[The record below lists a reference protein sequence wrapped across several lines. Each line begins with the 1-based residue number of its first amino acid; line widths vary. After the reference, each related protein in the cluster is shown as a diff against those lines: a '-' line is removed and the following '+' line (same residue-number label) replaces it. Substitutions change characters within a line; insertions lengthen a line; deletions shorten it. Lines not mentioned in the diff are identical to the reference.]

1 MSQAAP
7 KAPPQGSPLW
17 TFSLDLYRSPGFS
30 DACIRLQD
38 EVGVDVNLVF
48 FLLWNASLKKR
59 LSVADVKAV
68 DAAVADWRNMAVIPI
83 RNIRRALKDAP
94 ILPDPGIVEDYRTRI
109 KGLELEAERLEHE
122 ALSDFFQSRAPGE
135 KVASA
140 REAAQA
146 NMAAYEA
153 YLGKTFPKQQAETI
167 LAAFAAKQGN

>member
-7 KAPPQGSPLW
+7 KASPQGSPLW

-38 EVGVDVNLVF
+38 EAGADVNLLF

-59 LSVADVKAV
+59 FSVADVKAA
-68 DAAVADWRNMAVIPI
+68 DAAVADWRNTVVIPI

-122 ALSDFFQSRAPGE
+122 ALSDFFHSQAPGE
-135 KVASA
+135 NAASA
-140 REAAQA
+140 LDAARA
-146 NMAAYEA
+146 NIAAYEN
-153 YLGKTFPKQQAETI
+153 YLGKTFPKAPAEAI
-167 LAAFAAKQGN
+167 LGAFATKHG

>member
-30 DACIRLQD
+30 EACIRLQD
-38 EVGVDVNLVF
+38 DVGADVNLVF

-59 LSVADVKAV
+59 FSVADVKAA
-68 DAAVADWRNMAVIPI
+68 DAAVADWRNTAVIPI

-122 ALSDFFQSRAPGE
+122 ALSDFFQSQAPGE
-135 KVASA
+135 NAGSA
-140 REAAQA
+140 VEAARA
-146 NMAAYEA
+146 NLAAYEK
-153 YLGKTFPKQQAETI
+153 YLGRTFPQAPVDTM
-167 LAAFAAKQGN
+167 LAAFAARHER